1 VFDEPDRFDVVRD
14 PNPHFGFGWGLHHC
28 LGAALARLEARVAL
42 RRLFE
47 RFPTMALTDTVR
59 WGGGFLGRGVYS
71 VPVSVTG

>member
-1 VFDEPDRFDVVRD
+1 
-14 PNPHFGFGWGLHHC
+14 
-28 LGAALARLEARVAL
+28 LEARVAL

-47 RFPTMALTDTVR
+47 RFQTMALTDTVR